1 MAQINGISV
10 GIDGDLSGFNRAMAD
25 LSRRLDKLE
34 GDFKKPAQ
42 AAGGFNE
49 AINGLQ
55 NKLLAFASI
64 DFAIGIGKQI
74 LDTTTEF
81 QKLQAVLTNTLGSQ
95 EQGAI
100 AFAKIGDFAAKTNFS
115 VLELTDSFT
124 KLANRGVNASTKNLQ
139 AMADVANSLGKPLES
154 LTEAILDVSNTERW
168 NELGIKVS
176 KAGDMISASFR
187 GQTVSAK
194 ATEQGALDLIT
205 AIGQFE
211 GVAGST
217 AAISETL
224 GGKVSN
230 LGDAIDNLFF
240 TIGQGTSG
248 AASSFIQFLTDA
260 AQGLTKLLT
269 SSQELQTQFNLKEL
283 GRDAENFKNE
293 LSEQEEIYLKL
304 GQSAKEASK
313 SAEAFLNAEAKRR
326 VADYNA
332 EISNLDAQLNKL
344 GADLQSRKT
353 NLFGLEIFPEAL
365 LAQKQ
370 AIEKQRAEAEGQLK
384 IFQQRLDILNKT
396 GAFAVKPTI
405 AVDDKAAKELQD
417 KIAKILAD
425 TEAKLKSSAVQAR
438 IFGEEQGLLAKQTG
452 ILESSIRS
460 LTDLGLTPQSAAVQK
475 LVTQYRA
482 LGATDLSKLKESLQG
497 VTNIKPIGTA
507 QDGTLDSSIFNLP
520 APKIDIPK
528 DAFDSLDQFSDGA
541 AERLRGIQENFA
553 EYSQSLPSQVAN
565 MFAGMADAATQGL
578 GDFAESIGRG
588 EDAEKALKKLVGG
601 LASQLGSNLISL
613 GTPLLLLPGFQGQ
626 GAAYLAAGLALKLL
640 AGTLGAGAGKGGSSA
655 SGSQVARAEPKTGF
669 AGGSGSD
676 FQGSATRATQDAV
689 RANERAQGSTQMTM
703 IVEVTGRLTGEGS
716 TLVAIIDR
724 TRAKQEKTGG

>member
-25 LSRRLDKLE
+25 LSKRLDKLE
-34 GDFKKPAQ
+34 GDFKKPSQ
-42 AAGGFNE
+42 AAGGFDD

-74 LDTTTEF
+74 LDTTAEF
-81 QKLQAVLTNTLGSQ
+81 QKLQAVLANTLGSQ

-115 VLELTDSFT
+115 VLELTDSYV
-124 KLANRGVNASTKNLQ
+124 KLANQGFKPTAAQLENL
-139 AMADVANSLGKPLES
+139 ADLANSTGKS
-154 LTEAILDVSNTERW
+154 FDQLTEAIIDAQTGEFERLKEFGIRASKEGDKVKFSFKGVETQV
-168 NELGIKVS
+168 NFTNDAIRDYIVGLG
-176 KAGDMISASFR
+176 
-187 GQTVSAK
+187 
-194 ATEQGALDLIT
+194 DLN
-205 AIGQFE
+205 
-211 GVAGST
+211 GVQGST

-224 GGKVSN
+224 GGRISN
-230 LGDAIDNLFF
+230 LGDAIDTLFN
-240 TIGQGTSG
+240 TIGSKGNG
-248 AASSFIQFLTDA
+248 VMGGFIA
-260 AQGLTKLLT
+260 LLT
-269 SSQELQTQFNLKEL
+269 EGIGSIEQFIAGEEELIRRAALKEL
-283 GRDAENFKNE
+283 ANQGENFGKTIDEVAQNYIRAGKTADE
-293 LSEQEEIYLKL
+293 ARKLSEQWLKGEAIANIKKYQDEIVELDKKIKQLTSQTGVL
-304 GQSAKEASK
+304 GKATDI
-313 SAEAFLNAEAKRR
+313 LG
-326 VADYNA
+326 
-332 EISNLDAQLNKL
+332 IGNLD
-344 GADLQSRKT
+344 
-353 NLFGLEIFPEAL
+353 
-365 LAQKQ
+365 Q
-370 AIEKQRAEAEGQLK
+370 AKKDRVKAEGELAK
-384 IFQQRLDILNKT
+384 FKQQIDYFNKT
-396 GAFAVKPTI
+396 GAFAVKVPIKTE
-405 AVDDKAAKELQD
+405 DESAKKLQD
-417 KIAKILAD
+417 QIAKILAD

-497 VTNIKPIGTA
+497 VTDIKPIGTA

-553 EYSQSLPSQVAN
+553 EYSQSLPNQVAG

-578 GDFAESIGRG
+578 GEFAEAIGRG
-588 EDAEKALKKLVGG
+588 EDAKDALKKLVGG

-716 TLVAIIDR
+716 TLVAIIDKA
-724 TRAKQEKTGG
+724 RAKQEKTGG